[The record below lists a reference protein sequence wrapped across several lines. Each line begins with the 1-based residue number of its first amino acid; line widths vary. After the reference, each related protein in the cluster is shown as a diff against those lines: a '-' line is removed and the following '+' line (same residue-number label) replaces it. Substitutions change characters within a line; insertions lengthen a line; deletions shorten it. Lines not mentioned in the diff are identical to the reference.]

1 MARLCA
7 PHRLHYMKKTIQAE
21 DATLSYYA
29 FLDDTD
35 FAEIAVRERNSPG
48 PVSAPTKTRFIDSLV
63 TALKWVFL
71 YLPGA
76 TTIHLIMIGM
86 ALFFFHDVRGF
97 EMVAGTIGAALVAVF
112 MVMLGIG
119 KLTDL
124 RYLKV
129 AGGIFAVGGLASVV
143 YAILATMIPG
153 DFVGFYIRLTL
164 PLTLLSGYLVKWH
177 TDRQVDAEQ
186 NGLDPH

>member
-1 MARLCA
+1 
-7 PHRLHYMKKTIQAE
+7 MKKTIQAE
-21 DATLSYYA
+21 DATLPYYA
-29 FLDDTD
+29 FIDDTD
-35 FAEIAVRERNSPG
+35 FAEIAVRERNSPD
-48 PVSAPTKTRFIDSLV
+48 PVSLPTEDRFIDSLV
-63 TALKWVFL
+63 SALKWVFL

-129 AGGIFAVGGLASVV
+129 AGGLFAAGGLASVV
-143 YAILATMIPG
+143 YAILAAMIPG

-177 TDRQVDAEQ
+177 SDRQVDADQ

>member
-1 MARLCA
+1 
-7 PHRLHYMKKTIQAE
+7 MKKTIPAE
-21 DATLSYYA
+21 DATLPYYA
-29 FLDDTD
+29 FIDDTD
-35 FAEIAVRERNSPG
+35 SAEIAVREPNLPEK
-48 PVSAPTKTRFIDSLV
+48 VSAQSQTRFTDSLV
-63 TALKWVFL
+63 AALKWVFL

-97 EMVAGTIGAALVAVF
+97 EMVAGTIGASLVAVF
-112 MVMLGIG
+112 MIMLGIG

-129 AGGIFAVGGLASVV
+129 AGGIFAAGGLASIV

-153 DFVGFYIRLTL
+153 DFVGFYIRMTL

-177 TDRQVDAEQ
+177 TDRQLDADQ
-186 NGLDPH
+186 NVLDPH